1 MGLLNGVGLG
11 ILFIGVLIGLAI
23 VIMYLLNLQNAL
35 KEVSDENR
43 DVPAVNAWLLLIPFF
58 TIVYAFIFYP
68 KMSSSFK
75 KEFEARGFPAEGDYL
90 KNLGIAYAIL
100 GAITALLNYSVSL
113 SLQISGFFSLASIIV
128 FIVLWV
134 KAAKIKNIL
143 KSTTRN
149 ESGEVSNNS
158 KDLLDN

>member
-1 MGLLNGVGLG
+1 MR
-11 ILFIGVLIGLAI
+11 LFEHK
-23 VIMYLLNLQNAL
+23 Y
-35 KEVSDENR
+35 
-43 DVPAVNAWLLLIPFF
+43 
-58 TIVYAFIFYP
+58 
-68 KMSSSFK
+68 
-75 KEFEARGFPAEGDYL
+75 
-90 KNLGIAYAIL
+90 
-100 GAITALLNYSVSL
+100 SL
-113 SLQISGFFSLASIIV
+113 SLQISGLFSLASIIV